1 MTLLKCLADFS
12 EDNEIA
18 ISEKAFDEDVSFD
31 KMASELYD
39 KYVESFNDTQI

>member
-18 ISEKAFDEDVSFD
+18 ISEKAFDKEVSFD
-31 KMASELYD
+31 EMAAELYD
-39 KYVESFNDTQI
+39 KYVEDYYDTEI